1 MDKVI
6 SVTATA
12 LPVFLALFM
21 GMMCRSRG
29 FLTRDGVDTLK
40 KVIINL
46 TLPFVLFN
54 SFATAE
60 YSLSSLVLPVVV
72 YVLCTL
78 LLLAGFAIIRISG
91 MKSRL
96 APFLASGF
104 EAGMLGF
111 ALFGLLF
118 PNESMSKF
126 AMIVLGQEIFV
137 FTLYKMLLTKKTGL
151 KAILQDFLSSPTL
164 MAVVLGLVV
173 GATGLYGKLQEW
185 GIAVIVDSVT
195 SFVSAP
201 TAMIILLTV
210 GFDLVIKEI
219 PWKQTGGL
227 IAMRLVL
234 MAVCYGVLV
243 LLNRTVL
250 NGMIFEGAALVLVI
264 LPPPYII
271 PVFADEPSER
281 VQISS
286 SLSALT
292 LVTMAL
298 FAVISV
304 VLGLR

>member
-12 LPVFLALFM
+12 LPVFLTLIM
-21 GMMCRSRG
+21 GMLCRSRG

-72 YVLCTL
+72 YALCTL
-78 LLLAGFAIIRISG
+78 LLFAGFAIIRISG

-118 PNESMSKF
+118 PDQSISKF

-151 KAILQDFLSSPTL
+151 KAILQDFISSPTL
-164 MAVVLGLVV
+164 MAVVLGLIV

-195 SFVSAP
+195 GFVSAP

-219 PWKQTGGL
+219 PWRQTGGL
-227 IAMRLVL
+227 IAMRLTL
-234 MAVCYGVLV
+234 MALCYGVLV

-250 NGMIFEGAALVLVI
+250 GGMIFEGAALVLVI

-271 PVFADEPSER
+271 PVFADEPNER

-292 LVTMAL
+292 LVTMVL
-298 FAVISV
+298 FAVISI
-304 VLGLR
+304 VLGLN

>member
-6 SVTATA
+6 SVIATA
-12 LPVFLALFM
+12 LPVFLALAM
-21 GMMCRSRG
+21 GMMCRSKQ
-29 FLTRDGVDTLK
+29 FITRDGVDTLK

-60 YSLSSLVLPVVV
+60 YSLSSVILPVVV
-72 YVLCTL
+72 FSVCTVL
-78 LLLAGFAIIRISG
+78 LLLGFLIIRLTK
-91 MKSRL
+91 MQSRL

-118 PNESMSKF
+118 PNESLSKF
-126 AMIVLGQEIFV
+126 AMICLGQEIFV
-137 FTLYKMLLTKKTGL
+137 FTLYKMLLTRKTGL
-151 KAILQDFLSSPTL
+151 KSILDDFLHSPTL
-164 MAVVLGLVV
+164 IAVILGLIV
-173 GATGLYGKLQEW
+173 GASGLYGKLQDW

-201 TAMIILLTV
+201 TGMIILLTV
-210 GFDLVIKEI
+210 GYDLVIREI
-219 PWKQTGGL
+219 PWKQTAGL
-227 IAMRLVL
+227 IAMRLAL
-234 MAVCYGVLV
+234 MAFCFGVLV

-250 NGMIFEGAALVLVI
+250 NGMIFEGAALMLVI

-271 PVFADEPSER
+271 PIFADEPSER

-286 SLSALT
+286 ALSAMTLLT
-292 LVTMAL
+292 MVL
-298 FAVISV
+298 FAVLSIV
-304 VLGLR
+304 YGLR

>member
-6 SVTATA
+6 SVIATA
-12 LPVFLALFM
+12 LPVFLALAM
-21 GMMCRSRG
+21 GMRCRSSG
-29 FLTRDGVDTLK
+29 FLTREGVDTLK

-54 SFATAE
+54 SFATAQ
-60 YSLSSLVLPVVV
+60 YSLSSLVLPVIV
-72 YVLCTL
+72 YAACTL
-78 LLLAGFAIIRISG
+78 LLFLGFAVIRLSG

-118 PNESMSKF
+118 PDQSMSKF

-137 FTLYKMLLTKKTGL
+137 FTLYKMLLTRKTGL

-164 MAVVLGLVV
+164 IAVILGLIV
-173 GATGLYGKLQEW
+173 GATGLYGKLQQW
-185 GIAVIVDSVT
+185 GVAVIVDSVT

-227 IAMRLVL
+227 IAMRLGL
-234 MAVCYGVLV
+234 MAVFYGILV

-250 NGMIFEGAALVLVI
+250 GGMIFEGALLVLVI

-271 PVFADEPSER
+271 PVFADEPAER

-286 SLSALT
+286 ALSALT
-292 LVTMAL
+292 LVTMVL
-298 FAVISV
+298 FAAISI
-304 VLGLR
+304 VLGIQ

>member
-46 TLPFVLFN
+46 TLPFVLFS

-72 YVLCTL
+72 YVLCAVL
-78 LLLAGFAIIRISG
+78 LLLGFAIIRISG

-118 PNESMSKF
+118 PDQSMSKF

-137 FTLYKMLLTKKTGL
+137 FTLYKMLLTKKTGW
-151 KAILQDFLSSPTL
+151 KAIVKDFLSSPTL
-164 MAVVLGLVV
+164 IAVILGLIV
-173 GATGLYGKLQEW
+173 GASGLYGKLQQW
-185 GIAVIVDSVT
+185 GVAVIVDSVT

-210 GFDLVIKEI
+210 GFDLVIKQI

-227 IAMRLVL
+227 IAMRLGL
-234 MAVCYGVLV
+234 MALCYGVLV

-271 PVFADEPSER
+271 PVFADEPKER

-298 FAVISV
+298 FAAISIA
-304 VLGLR
+304 LGLQ

>member
-12 LPVFLALFM
+12 LPVFLAISM
-21 GMMCRSRG
+21 GMLCRSRG
-29 FLTRDGVDTLK
+29 FLNREGVDTLK

-46 TLPFVLFN
+46 TLPFVLFS
-54 SFATAE
+54 SFATAS

-72 YVLCTL
+72 YVLCTVL
-78 LLLAGFAIIRISG
+78 LLLGFAIIRVSG

-111 ALFGLLF
+111 ALFGLLY
-118 PNESMSKF
+118 PDESMSKF

-137 FTLYKMLLTKKTGL
+137 FTLYKMLLTKKTRL

-164 MAVVLGLVV
+164 IAVVLGLIV
-173 GATGLYGKLQEW
+173 GASGLYGKLQQW
-185 GIAVIVDSVT
+185 GVAVIVDSVT
-195 SFVSAP
+195 DFISAP

-210 GFDLVIKEI
+210 GFDLVIREI

-227 IAMRLVL
+227 IAMRLAL
-234 MAVCYGVLV
+234 MALCYGVLV

-271 PVFADEPSER
+271 PVFSDEPGER

-286 SLSALT
+286 ALSALT
-292 LVTMAL
+292 LVTMVL
-298 FAVISV
+298 FAAISV
-304 VLGLR
+304 ILGLQ

>member
-6 SVTATA
+6 SVIASA
-12 LPVFLALFM
+12 LPVFLALAM
-21 GMMCRSRG
+21 GMMCRTKA
-29 FLTRDGVDTLK
+29 FLTREGVDTLK
-40 KVIINL
+40 KVVINL

-54 SFATAE
+54 SFATAQ
-60 YSLSSLVLPVVV
+60 YSLSSLVLPVIV
-72 YVLCTL
+72 YAACTL
-78 LLLAGFAIIRISG
+78 LLFLGFAVIRISG

-111 ALFGLLF
+111 ALFGLLY
-118 PNESMSKF
+118 PDESMSKF
-126 AMIVLGQEIFV
+126 AMVVLGQEIFV
-137 FTLYKMLLTKKTGL
+137 FTLYKMLLTRKTGL

-164 MAVVLGLVV
+164 IAVILGLIV

-185 GIAVIVDSVT
+185 GVAVIVDSVT

-210 GFDLVIKEI
+210 GFDLVLKEI
-219 PWKQTGGL
+219 PWKRTAGL

-234 MAVCYGVLV
+234 MALFFGIIV

-250 NGMIFEGAALVLVI
+250 NGIIFEGAVLVLVI

-271 PVFADEPSER
+271 PVFADEPEER

-286 SLSALT
+286 ALSALT
-292 LVTMAL
+292 LVTMVL
-298 FAVISV
+298 FAVLSV
-304 VLGLR
+304 IFGMQ

>member
-1 MDKVI
+1 MDKAI

-12 LPVFLALFM
+12 LPVFLAIAM
-21 GMMCRSRG
+21 GMLCRSRG
-29 FLTRDGVDTLK
+29 FLNREGVDTLK

-46 TLPFVLFN
+46 TLPFVLFS
-54 SFATAE
+54 SFATAS
-60 YSLSSLVLPVVV
+60 YSLSSLMLPVVV
-72 YVLCTL
+72 YVLCTVL
-78 LLLAGFAIIRISG
+78 LLLGFVIIRISG

-118 PNESMSKF
+118 PDESMSKF

-137 FTLYKMLLTKKTGL
+137 FTLYKMLLTRKTGL
-151 KAILQDFLSSPTL
+151 KAILQDYLSSPTL
-164 MAVVLGLVV
+164 IAVVLGLIV
-173 GATGLYGKLQEW
+173 GASGLYGKLQEW
-185 GIAVIVDSVT
+185 GVAVIVDSVT
-195 SFVSAP
+195 SFISAP

-227 IAMRLVL
+227 IAMRLAL
-234 MAVCYGVLV
+234 IAFCYGVLV

-271 PVFADEPSER
+271 PVFSDEPGER

-286 SLSALT
+286 ALSALT
-292 LVTMAL
+292 LVTMVL
-298 FAVISV
+298 FAAISV
-304 VLGLR
+304 VLGLQ

>member
-12 LPVFLALFM
+12 LPVFLAIAM
-21 GMMCRSRG
+21 GMLCRSRG
-29 FLTRDGVDTLK
+29 FLNREGVDTLK

-46 TLPFVLFN
+46 TLPFVLFS
-54 SFATAE
+54 SFATAR

-72 YVLCTL
+72 YVLCTVL
-78 LLLAGFAIIRISG
+78 LLLGFAIIRVSG

-111 ALFGLLF
+111 ALFGLLY
-118 PNESMSKF
+118 PDESMSKF

-164 MAVVLGLVV
+164 IAVVLGLIV
-173 GATGLYGKLQEW
+173 GASGLYGKLQQW
-185 GIAVIVDSVT
+185 GVAVIVDSVT
-195 SFVSAP
+195 DFISAP

-210 GFDLVIKEI
+210 GFDLVIREI

-227 IAMRLVL
+227 IAMRLAL
-234 MAVCYGVLV
+234 MALCYGVLV

-271 PVFADEPSER
+271 PVFSDEPGER

-286 SLSALT
+286 ALSALT
-292 LVTMAL
+292 LVTMVL
-298 FAVISV
+298 FAAISV
-304 VLGLR
+304 ILGLQ